1 MDKKKIQF
9 LYMTV
14 TNSMTKFLI
23 CDALT
28 IYSARFPHGT
38 QCQSHF
44 SFHFFH
50 CPVAV
55 SGERKQT
62 WEIVFSRQVCDSYF
76 FTHFL
81 SVWLKLAEE
90 TWKVLCESIG
100 YIAYN
105 SLPFVFK
112 ITASI
117 SITVILDIENFPSC
131 FLLNFP
137 SIRIHQHIN
146 CVWFI
151 STVKDITIYDVYSAI
166 YVLVGQCDL

>member
-1 MDKKKIQF
+1 MP
-9 LYMTV
+9 V
-14 TNSMTKFLI
+14 TF
-23 CDALT
+23 
-28 IYSARFPHGT
+28 F
-38 QCQSHF
+38 F
-44 SFHFFH
+44 SFLSLSCSGFRRKETNLRNCILSAGLWLLFLHAFF
-50 CPVAV
+50 
-55 SGERKQT
+55 
-62 WEIVFSRQVCDSYF
+62 I
-76 FTHFL
+76 
-81 SVWLKLAEE
+81 SVIK
-90 TWKVLCESIG
+90 TGRRKVLCESIG

-166 YVLVGQCDL
+166 YVLVGQCDLLGAAMIRHLVLYPCAIQLE